1 MDGWEFAREARRRG
15 ISTPILALT
24 SLSGTHYEAKAK
36 DCGFDG
42 FEVKLDHDRLVR
54 KVAQLLATLDLST

>member
-1 MDGWEFAREARRRG
+1 M
-15 ISTPILALT
+15 LALT

-54 KVAQLLATLDLST
+54 KVAQLLASIEHSI